1 LTVRQEIS
9 HGGELHGMTAKGMRA
24 AAIPATGLFLCLVL
38 AAGGAEAGDRAAG
51 RKKAIQC
58 QACHGLDGL
67 SKIPEGPNL
76 AGQDE
81 NYLIKA
87 LRDYKSGA
95 RKNEM
100 MSLVVPNLTEQD
112 IADLA
117 AYYAGIEV
125 TVAPPK

>member
-1 LTVRQEIS
+1 MTPAWTVALR
-9 HGGELHGMTAKGMRA
+9 
-24 AAIPATGLFLCLVL
+24 ATGVLFCLVL
-38 AAGGAEAGDRAAG
+38 ASGAATAGDRAAG

-81 NYLIKA
+81 QYLIKA
-87 LRDYKSGA
+87 IRDYKTGA

-100 MSLVVPNLTEQD
+100 MSLVVPNLSDQD
-112 IADLA
+112 IEDLA

-125 TVAPPK
+125 TVTPSQ

>member
-1 LTVRQEIS
+1 MKVW
-9 HGGELHGMTAKGMRA
+9 RA
-24 AAIPATGLFLCLVL
+24 VLGLIL
-38 AAGGAEAGDRAAG
+38 AATATAATAAGDRTAG
-51 RKKAIQC
+51 RKKATQC

-81 NYLIKA
+81 NYLVKA
-87 LRDYKSGA
+87 LRDYKTGA
-95 RKNEM
+95 RKNDM
-100 MSLVVPNLTEQD
+100 MSIVAPGLSDQD
-112 IADLA
+112 MADLA

>member
-1 LTVRQEIS
+1 MMATRN
-9 HGGELHGMTAKGMRA
+9 RA
-24 AAIPATGLFLCLVL
+24 ARVRLTGIFLCLVL
-38 AAGGAEAGDRAAG
+38 AANTTGAAAAGDRVAG

-87 LRDYKSGA
+87 LNDYKTGA
-95 RKNEM
+95 RKNDM
-100 MSLVVPNLTEQD
+100 MSLVVPNLTDQD

-125 TVAPPK
+125 TVTPPK

>member
-1 LTVRQEIS
+1 MTTRLKGALSICLTGILL
-9 HGGELHGMTAKGMRA
+9 GLLPGEAS
-24 AAIPATGLFLCLVL
+24 
-38 AAGGAEAGDRAAG
+38 AGDRIAG
-51 RKKAIQC
+51 RKKAAQC

-81 NYLIKA
+81 NYLVKA
-87 LRDYKSGA
+87 IRDYKTGA
-95 RKNEM
+95 RKNDM
-100 MSLVVPNLTEQD
+100 MSIVAPGLSEED

-117 AYYAGIEV
+117 AYYAAIEV

>member
-1 LTVRQEIS
+1 
-9 HGGELHGMTAKGMRA
+9 MRA
-24 AAIPATGLFLCLVL
+24 IGRRVAAVL
-38 AAGGAEAGDRAAG
+38 AAGFLLCLIATAAVAGDRAAG
-51 RKKAIQC
+51 RKKAVQC

-81 NYLIKA
+81 RYLIKA
-87 LRDYKSGA
+87 IRDYKTGA

-100 MSLVVPNLTEQD
+100 MSLAVPNLSDQD
-112 IADLA
+112 IEDLA